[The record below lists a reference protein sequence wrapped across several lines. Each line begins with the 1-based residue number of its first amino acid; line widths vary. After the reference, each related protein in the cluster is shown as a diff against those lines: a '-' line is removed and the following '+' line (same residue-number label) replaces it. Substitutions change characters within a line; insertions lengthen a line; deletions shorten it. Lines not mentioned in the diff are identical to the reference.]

1 MRAPTAEALASF
13 VDVEPVSSVNY
24 YCVVD
29 YIVFYSYL
37 GGNMELTKEKRLV
50 SVQCFS
56 AQKMIFLWESDTI
69 ILEKR
74 LHLYSVSIVAEMVV
88 GMWGP
93 DAK

>member
-1 MRAPTAEALASF
+1 
-13 VDVEPVSSVNY
+13 
-24 YCVVD
+24 
-29 YIVFYSYL
+29 
-37 GGNMELTKEKRLV
+37 MELTKEKRLV